1 MPPSPRASLAA
12 SPQEHQCAYAPATNC
27 NLPPAPLQGCQHLP
41 ALQQLDASSNP
52 ITGLEALAPATCA
65 ALLHELD
72 LRGCPLHLAQA
83 ARLHVLYMLPRLTQL
98 DGRPA
103 GAAEKVAAA
112 NMHGAD
118 AAGLVEVRGR
128 WVGSLGVCGLGCTGV
143 CHHDA
148 VACLMQEH

>member
-1 MPPSPRASLAA
+1 MHCLMGWLSQGPHGIACRGRCILTRRLASLL
-12 SPQEHQCAYAPATNC
+12 QHRFHHHAPATATRT
-27 NLPPAPLQGCQHLP
+27 PPRPPQGCQHLP
-41 ALQQLDASSNP
+41 ALQQLDASANP
-52 ITGLEALAPATCA
+52 ITSLEALAPATCA

-128 WVGSLGVCGLGCTGV
+128 
-143 CHHDA
+143 
-148 VACLMQEH
+148 